1 VAAVL
6 LSSDD
11 GSLLMAVSFTRS
23 SLCPKVLD
31 LTHKTLWILS
41 TVYFHRQVKFGLS
54 AIAQDTTDVDTT
66 IVSCLFSLV
75 IDLECSLH
83 ALTALFGDSTLA
95 DLQSWSEKA
104 AYLHLHIFT
113 LRV

>member
-1 VAAVL
+1 
-6 LSSDD
+6 
-11 GSLLMAVSFTRS
+11 
-23 SLCPKVLD
+23 VLD
-31 LTHKTLWILS
+31 LTHKTLWILF

-95 DLQSWSEKA
+95 DLQSWSERQLICT
-104 AYLHLHIFT
+104 YICLHRGCSPIQGALNLLSLCVHI
-113 LRV
+113 